1 MKTSSVFAA
10 TLLLWLIPCM
20 SCAKER
26 EFLGNYPLAFQ
37 VGDSITFTFDKDH
50 QHALVID
57 GSGKKTK
64 LPLISEGTRRAS
76 AFSDPREFPR
86 VKSGWESASLFA
98 LVLA

>member
-37 VGDSITFTFDKDH
+37 VGDSNLWWKAPEDI
-50 QHALVID
+50 
-57 GSGKKTK
+57 GNKKKKASTK
-64 LPLISEGTRRAS
+64 
-76 AFSDPREFPR
+76 
-86 VKSGWESASLFA
+86 K
-98 LVLA
+98 